1 MARALPDER
10 STMADATPP
19 QPPSTP
25 PPHQQQPPFT
35 HPNPV
40 APEENELTIV
50 SHSNLFYWWP
60 VWAVCFILGALTLL
74 ESSHLVTI
82 PADTEVAHGAKV
94 ILSDGKTLENQAVY
108 YMKDPKKDPNDTAHE
123 LKKPSVQIS
132 KHKSYGVVFT
142 FILLVVIFITNVP
155 LRGMWSLVVIVL
167 FAFLIVLFAY
177 FEVWSSLIDILESL
191 DIRINAAGYIVIGFS
206 LFVLWLVTLLL
217 FDRQVYITV
226 TPGNFKVCTEIG
238 GGEHVYDTVGMQLEK
253 QRSDLFRHW
262 ILGLGSGDLIV
273 RTSGAQNV
281 HIDLPNV
288 LFIGR
293 KVQQIENLIKRK
305 SVVEAR

>member
-1 MARALPDER
+1 
-10 STMADATPP
+10 MADATPP
-19 QPPSTP
+19 QPPTTP

-35 HPNPV
+35 HPNP
-40 APEENELTIV
+40 AEPEENELTIV

-60 VWAVCFILGALTLL
+60 VWAVCFILGTLT
-74 ESSHLVTI
+74 
-82 PADTEVAHGAKV
+82 A
-94 ILSDGKTLENQAVY
+94 LENNVLVVVPDKDVKVAPNATVIPEGKSVKEAIEKERVIY
-108 YMKDPKKDPNDTAHE
+108 YPEEKHTKDLDA
-123 LKKPSVQIS
+123 PSLRIS
-132 KHKSYGVVFT
+132 KHHSYGVLFT
-142 FILLVVIFITNVP
+142 FVLLVVIFITNVP
-155 LRGMWSLVVIVL
+155 LRGMWSLVVIIAV
-167 FAFLIVLFAY
+167 AFLILLFAY
-177 FEVWSSLIDILESL
+177 FQLWDWLFGLLGSL
-191 DIRINAAGYIVIGFS
+191 DIRINEGGYFMIGVS
-206 LFVLWLVTLLL
+206 LLVLWLVTFMF

-293 KVQQIENLIKRK
+293 KVQQIENLIKKK